1 VKLFFYHLAGGWF
14 SCHSDGARDVIW
26 WPNLVIRC
34 LIGYAP
40 VSSSTWCG
48 SCSGQIVAG
57 DHLFLFFSF
66 FYFSWQLR
74 YIIVFFVVWFSISTI
89 ILLIFYF
96 VLIRCIDFF
105 FNLAIQLQFLMC
117 FIFHFSH
124 YSFNFSFHFIVLVLI
139 LLIYLFFNLFLQL
152 WFLYMMFFNSVI
164 LLWIFYFSLG
174 FFVKGFLV
182 FNFIIQIKFMNF
194 FNSNNIYFSLVPF
207 ILICFI
213 CYFVKVFMIFNFII

>member
-1 VKLFFYHLAGGWF
+1 MKLLFYHLAGGWF

-139 LLIYLFFNLFLQL
+139 LLIYFFI
-152 WFLYMMFFNSVI
+152 FFSIYSFNYGFCI
-164 LLWIFYFSLG
+164 WCFSIRSFCFG
-174 FFVKGFLV
+174 FFIFPLAFL
-182 FNFIIQIKFMNF
+182 
-194 FNSNNIYFSLVPF
+194 S
-207 ILICFI
+207 
-213 CYFVKVFMIFNFII
+213 KVF